1 MDSSS
6 PCELGAFDRAD
17 LRMWQYYRTVPALYR
32 YRVFGIEFSNKT
44 FPWIFAAQVSSPS
57 AHLKL
62 TSALLLQATRLDTR
76 LACRP
81 TDGLLLPHG
90 HALLPSLTAA
100 AAAALASASRMANS
114 AGPVPTA
121 GARLLAHRR
130 ELENRGLRGLLAA
143 RAGLDVPA
151 PRPAETEGD
160 ETPTPPTARGAMGEW
175 VDEMTG
181 RSTRAPTEQEIAALS
196 NMFPNLSRP
205 AIIDALQRR

>member
-57 AHLKL
+57 AHLEL

-100 AAAALASASRMANS
+100 AAAALASASRMANP

-130 ELENRGLRGLLAA
+130 C
-143 RAGLDVPA
+143 VPA
-151 PRPAETEGD
+151 AAPLEPRPPGSG
-160 ETPTPPTARGAMGEW
+160 ARCAGQRAREPWSPWSPGRQGGA
-175 VDEMTG
+175 
-181 RSTRAPTEQEIAALS
+181 RCPRAAAC
-196 NMFPNLSRP
+196 
-205 AIIDALQRR
+205 